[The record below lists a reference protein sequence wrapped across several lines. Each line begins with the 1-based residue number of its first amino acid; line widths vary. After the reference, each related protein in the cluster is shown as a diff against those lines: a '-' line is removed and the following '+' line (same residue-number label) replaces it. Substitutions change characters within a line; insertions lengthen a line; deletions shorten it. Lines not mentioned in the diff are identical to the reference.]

1 MGSVGLPNSVWRAV
15 HVVGPGASVNVY
27 VDETRR
33 DIAVARVDDD
43 IGIARRPALGDADD
57 LAAGALDGTAF
68 EDPVREDDL
77 SGKGNS
83 GGAHRKRIS

>member
-15 HVVGPGASVNVY
+15 HVIGAGASVNVY
-27 VDETRR
+27 VYEARR
-33 DIAVARVDDD
+33 DKAVAGVDDD
-43 IGIARRPALGDADD
+43 VGIARRAALGDADD
-57 LAAGALDGTAF
+57 LAVGALDGTAF

-77 SGKGNS
+77 SGECNS